1 MVKAKYYPVGDNE
14 KIGFEIVIQVKGE
27 GQVPASSGFAMGICL
42 IQATYSGWLSMWC
55 QNFSRHSIQDRRN
68 TIATSHQK
76 RQLPPAALR
85 RELVLS
91 VLLITLCG
99 MKEEARPRVR
109 HADNTPLH
117 TVLRLCSSSRDN

>member
-1 MVKAKYYPVGDNE
+1 MKAKYYPVGDNE

-76 RQLPPAALR
+76 RQPPPAALR
-85 RELVLS
+85 RERVLS

-99 MKEEARPRVR
+99 MKQGARPRGPHGR
-109 HADNTPLH
+109 Q
-117 TVLRLCSSSRDN
+117 